1 MCAMRQNNN
10 NHRQT
15 EKQTNRTKQQQTTT
29 TTTTKKPKQTKKAE
43 MKRYMLDLPNCFK
56 TDNTATL
63 NILLFLIRK
72 NIFQRGFKWTE
83 YVFLFVLQAMK
94 FESVTALSSFTWIFV
109 LFYTKGTIAML
120 ITAVRENRKH
130 SYCVLERL
138 VRGMYKF
145 NTGVFLLHRLWLKRT
160 TGKNTTGMHL
170 IKFQRILNTLSG
182 LTLDVSVL
190 QILFDIRMPIRFTKL
205 VQ

>member
-1 MCAMRQNNN
+1 MRQNNN

-29 TTTTKKPKQTKKAE
+29 TTTTKNPKQTKKAE

-83 YVFLFVLQAMK
+83 YVFSFFLQTMK

-109 LFYTKGTIAML
+109 LFYTKGTITML

-145 NTGVFLLHRLWLKRT
+145 HTGVFLVP
-160 TGKNTTGMHL
+160 G
-170 IKFQRILNTLSG
+170 
-182 LTLDVSVL
+182 
-190 QILFDIRMPIRFTKL
+190 
-205 VQ
+205 

>member
-1 MCAMRQNNN
+1 
-10 NHRQT
+10 
-15 EKQTNRTKQQQTTT
+15 
-29 TTTTKKPKQTKKAE
+29 
-43 MKRYMLDLPNCFK
+43 MLDLPNCFK

-63 NILLFLIRK
+63 NIPLFLIRK

-109 LFYTKGTIAML
+109 LFYTKGTITML

-190 QILFDIRMPIRFTKL
+190 QILFDIRMHIRFTKL

>member
-1 MCAMRQNNN
+1 MRQNNN

-15 EKQTNRTKQQQTTT
+15 EKQTNKQNKATTNNNNKQQQQQN
-29 TTTTKKPKQTKKAE
+29 PKNKQKKAE
-43 MKRYMLDLPNCFK
+43 MKRFKLDLPNCFK

-63 NILLFLIRK
+63 DILLFLIRK

-83 YVFLFVLQAMK
+83 YVFSFFLQTMK

-109 LFYTKGTIAML
+109 LFYTKGTITML

-145 NTGVFLLHRLWLKRT
+145 HTGVFLVP
-160 TGKNTTGMHL
+160 G
-170 IKFQRILNTLSG
+170 
-182 LTLDVSVL
+182 
-190 QILFDIRMPIRFTKL
+190 
-205 VQ
+205 